1 MNDPMVFVRELAY
14 GYYFWVPNSVL
25 SKIVRNLNAKL
36 YDVDF
41 ISGRTYKSI
50 INEELNGYELPAN
63 EVDNVFGFKAVRDG
77 GDTFEAHVMWVPSS
91 SEAEEPMAVGELTF
105 RDLAEPLF

>member
-14 GYYFWVPNSVL
+14 GYYFCVPNSVL

-36 YDVDF
+36 DGVGF

-50 INEELNGYELPAN
+50 INEELNGYKLPAN
-63 EVDNVFGFKAVRDG
+63 EVDDVFGFQAFRDG
-77 GDTFEAHVMWVPSS
+77 RDTFEAHVMWVTSG
-91 SEAEEPMAVGELTF
+91 SEAEEPMAIGELTF
-105 RDLAEPLF
+105 RDLAEPLL